1 MTIASWFVLIGAL
14 MLSMGFL
21 TVVIKRLPIT
31 SSMFYL
37 AVGILVGP
45 TGFAFFHFNPLEQS
59 EFLEILTECA
69 VLISLF
75 AAGVKMPVPVTFERW
90 RSPIQL
96 AFFSMLITVALVAA
110 FAYFVLHLPLGAG
123 ILLGAIIAPTDPVLA
138 TDVQVRHH
146 GDEDNLRFA
155 LTCEAGMN
163 DGTAFPFVMLGLG
176 LLGLHELGDFGA
188 QWFLVD
194 VIWATIAGLGIGLLF
209 GCLLGYLVWYVRS
222 YGQKF
227 AVLHDFLGL
236 GLIATV
242 YGVSLMVDAWG
253 FLAVFAAAVAL
264 RQTETSLVLNK
275 TPPELRAES
284 QNAGMTKES
293 TIPFQHL
300 SEGSLIFNEQLE
312 RLSELVLILLLGG
325 TLFIDSWSW
334 RGLGFA
340 AFVFMVAR
348 PLSVY
353 IGLWRSGMPM
363 QIRGMSAWF
372 GVRGIGSLYYLMYAI
387 QHGLPQD
394 IALEL
399 IHVVFIT
406 ITLSIFIH
414 GVSVKPLVWRY
425 EKSTPES

>member
-1 MTIASWFVLIGAL
+1 MTTASWFVLIGAL
-14 MLSMGFL
+14 MLSMGFV
-21 TVVIKRLPIT
+21 TVVLNRLPIT

-37 AVGILVGP
+37 TVGILVGP
-45 TGFAFFHFNPLEQS
+45 MGFALFHFNPLEQS
-59 EFLEILTECA
+59 EFLELLTECA

-75 AAGVKMPVPVTFERW
+75 AAGVKMPVPVSFKRW

-110 FAYFVLHLPLGAG
+110 FAYFVLQLPLGAA

-146 GDEDNLRFA
+146 GDEDQLRFS

-176 LLGLHELGDFGA
+176 LLGLHELGDFGTR
-188 QWFLVD
+188 WFFVD
-194 VIWATIAGLGIGLLF
+194 VIWATISGLGIGVLF
-209 GCLLGYLVWYVRS
+209 GCLVGYLVWYVRS

-227 AVLHDFLGL
+227 TVLHDFLGL

-242 YGVSLMVDAWG
+242 YGVSLLVDAWG

-275 TPPELRAES
+275 KPQKVRAEL
-284 QNAGMTKES
+284 QNADITKV
-293 TIPFQHL
+293 TNAPIQHL
-300 SEGSLIFNEQLE
+300 SEGSLIFNEHLE
-312 RLSELVLILLLGG
+312 RLSELVLIILLGG

-334 RGLGFA
+334 RAVGFS

-353 IGLWRSGMPM
+353 IGLWRSDMPM
-363 QIRGMSAWF
+363 QMRGMSAWF

-387 QHGLPQD
+387 QHGLPQA

-414 GVSVKPLVWRY
+414 GVSVKPLVRRQD
-425 EKSTPES
+425 KLTPES

>member
-1 MTIASWFVLIGAL
+1 MAIASWFMLIGGI

-21 TVVIKRLPIT
+21 TVVINRLPIT
-31 SSMFYL
+31 TSMFYL

-45 TGFAFFHFNPLEQS
+45 MGFAFFHFNPLEEAES
-59 EFLEILTECA
+59 LEILTECA

-75 AAGVKMPVPVTFERW
+75 AAGVKMPVPVSFKLW

-96 AFFSMLITVALVAA
+96 ASFSMIITVALVAA
-110 FAYFVLHLPLGAG
+110 FAHLVLQLPLGAA

-146 GDEDNLRFA
+146 GDEDQLRFN
-155 LTCEAGMN
+155 LTCEAGLN
-163 DGTAFPFVMLGLG
+163 DGSAFPFVMLGLG

-194 VIWATIAGLGIGLLF
+194 VLWATIAGLGIGVIF
-209 GCLLGYLVWYVRS
+209 GWLLGYLMWYVRR
-222 YGQKF
+222 YRQKT

-242 YGVSLMVDAWG
+242 YGVSLLVNAWG

-264 RQTETSLVLNK
+264 RQTETSLALHKKNQAVQK
-275 TPPELRAES
+275 ELELTEVS
-284 QNAGMTKES
+284 TDTNAPIK
-293 TIPFQHL
+293 HL
-300 SEGSLIFNEQLE
+300 SEGVLVFNEHLE
-312 RLSELVLILLLGG
+312 RISELVLIILLGG
-325 TLFIDSWSW
+325 TLFYDSWSW
-334 RGLGFA
+334 RAVGFA

-353 IGLWRSGMPM
+353 IGLWRCGLPM
-363 QIRGMSAWF
+363 KIRNMSAWF

-387 QHGLPQD
+387 QHGLPED

-406 ITLSIFIH
+406 IALSIFVH
-414 GVSVKPLVWRY
+414 GVSVKPLVRRH
-425 EKSTPES
+425 EELP

>member
-1 MTIASWFVLIGAL
+1 MTIASWFVFLGAL

-21 TVVIKRLPIT
+21 TVVINRLPIT

-37 AVGILVGP
+37 TVGILVGP

-59 EFLEILTECA
+59 AFLEILTECA

-75 AAGVKMPVPVTFERW
+75 AAGVKMPVPVSFRRW

-96 AFFSMLITVALVAA
+96 AVVSMSITVALVAA
-110 FAYFVLHLPLGAG
+110 FSYFFLQLPLGAAV
-123 ILLGAIIAPTDPVLA
+123 LLGAIIAPTDPVLA

-146 GDEDNLRFA
+146 GDKDNLRFA

-163 DGTAFPFVMLGLG
+163 DGSAFPFVMLGLG
-176 LLGLHELGDFGA
+176 LLGLHELGDYGV

-194 VIWATIAGLGIGLLF
+194 VIWATIAGLGIGVLL
-209 GCLLGYLVWYVRS
+209 GSLLGYWVWRVRS
-222 YGQKF
+222 YGQEF
-227 AVLHDFLGL
+227 SVLHDFLGL

-242 YGVSLMVDAWG
+242 YGVSLLVDAWG

-264 RQTETSLVLNK
+264 RQTETSLVARK
-275 TPPELRAES
+275 PPQEL
-284 QNAGMTKES
+284 QNAEMIKKTNA
-293 TIPFQHL
+293 PFQHL
-300 SEGSLIFNEQLE
+300 SEGSLIFNEHLE
-312 RLSELVLILLLGG
+312 RLSELVLIILLGG

-334 RGLGFA
+334 RALGFS
-340 AFVFMVAR
+340 AFVFIVAR

-387 QHGLPQD
+387 QHGLPED

-399 IHVVFIT
+399 IHVVFIA

-414 GVSVKPLVWRY
+414 GVSVKPLVRRH
-425 EKSTPES
+425 EKLPPVS